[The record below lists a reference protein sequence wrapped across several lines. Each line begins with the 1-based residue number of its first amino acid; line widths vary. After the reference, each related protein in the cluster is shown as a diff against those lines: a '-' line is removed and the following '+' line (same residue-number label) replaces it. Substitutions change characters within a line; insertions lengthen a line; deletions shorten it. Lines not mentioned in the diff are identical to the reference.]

1 LKAGDRGAI
10 ITDVAQVLSSGH
22 GGRVTSCSPDGDR
35 WSVTVPAHGA
45 AQVHG
50 IPPEAR

>member
-1 LKAGDRGAI
+1 LLRGLFHVRSSRLKAGDRGAI

-22 GGRVTSCSPDGDR
+22 G
-35 WSVTVPAHGA
+35 A

-50 IPPEAR
+50 FPPEAR